1 MRHRLLLSVLIGLN
15 LAAHLSGSAAA
26 TRASDAQG
34 ILGGLSLQ
42 NLDQGKIDTMLRG
55 ATQGTVEDYAKT
67 TFGYSRDDLER
78 LDAGY
83 LVLPKNEEY
92 RDLSPMELEARVQAA
107 RDELTLEEQRAQD
120 AVQISVEAIAAQQ
133 YLDGLHE
140 SLEGSYD
147 QAVELSVK
155 NVEDQIK
162 QIMQYFQKFP
172 SIATACT

>member
-1 MRHRLLLSVLIGLN
+1 MRRLLLSALIGLN
-15 LAAHLSGSAAA
+15 LAAHLSGSAVA
-26 TRASDAQG
+26 TNASDAQG

-42 NLDQGKIDTMLRG
+42 QLDQGKIDTMLRG
-55 ATQGTVEDYAKT
+55 ASESTVEDYAKT
-67 TFGYSRDDLER
+67 TFGFSRSDLQR

-83 LVLPKNEEY
+83 MVLPKSV
-92 RDLSPMELEARVQAA
+92 DLDAVTPMEMTAMVQAA
-107 RDELTLEEQRAQD
+107 RDDLTLEQKRAQD
-120 AVQISVEAIAAQQ
+120 AVHISVEAIAAQQ